1 MSVFMRTVMRKSLL
15 VLWVGVS
22 LGGCID
28 PCQQLAER
36 ICACEL
42 TESQRNQC
50 RQERIT
56 NQRDFL
62 VADTDAQE
70 ACVAALETCT
80 CTALDQN
87 RTDLCGFTADA
98 PEET

>member
-1 MSVFMRTVMRKSLL
+1 MRSKVSSVLAV
-15 VLWVGVS
+15 VGFG
-22 LGGCID
+22 LMWGGCID

-50 RQERIT
+50 RQERIS

-62 VADTDAQE
+62 VADTESQE
-70 ACVAALETCT
+70 ACAAALDTCT

-87 RTDLCGFTADA
+87 RTDLCGFTADP
-98 PEET
+98 PEDVE

>member
-1 MSVFMRTVMRKSLL
+1 MRYLARALIVM
-15 VLWVGVS
+15 VVVGPA
-22 LGGCID
+22 LTGCID

-50 RQERIT
+50 REERIT

-62 VADTDAQE
+62 IADADSQE
-70 ACVAALETCT
+70 VCVAALETCT
-80 CTALDQN
+80 CAALDEN
-87 RTDLCGFTADA
+87 RTDLCGFTADP
-98 PEET
+98 PEDGE

>member
-1 MSVFMRTVMRKSLL
+1 MRYAVRGLFAVVTFGLISA
-15 VLWVGVS
+15 
-22 LGGCID
+22 GCID

-62 VADTDAQE
+62 VADAESQE
-70 ACVAALETCT
+70 VCVAALETCT

-87 RTDLCGFTADA
+87 RTDLCGFTADP
-98 PEET
+98 PEDEE